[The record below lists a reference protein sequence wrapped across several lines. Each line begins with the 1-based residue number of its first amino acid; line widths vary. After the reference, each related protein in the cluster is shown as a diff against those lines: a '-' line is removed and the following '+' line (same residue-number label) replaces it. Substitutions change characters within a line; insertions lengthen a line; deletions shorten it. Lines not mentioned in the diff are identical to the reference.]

1 MGSASLIFDFLILFI
16 IFTSIIWFIE
26 NKCGKKM
33 PCRGAAS
40 QSEPEK
46 QTPGERS
53 NVDENVIEVYRKNPD
68 IEDSK
73 PVG

>member
-1 MGSASLIFDFLILFI
+1 
-16 IFTSIIWFIE
+16 
-26 NKCGKKM
+26 M